1 MSNEEIG
8 LLRGEVS
15 RLTRILERAL
25 ELNVGGS
32 AFGFVP
38 EPEKAQRPD
47 LLRQTAEVMGG
58 KALLL
63 SVEYDVR
70 EMELRQ
76 RHLPKDFCDGAAW
89 DMLCFLLISQLR
101 ERSVSVTAV
110 ISSARV
116 PATTALR
123 YLTLLAEA
131 GLCSRASDP
140 LDSRRTWV
148 ALTDNG
154 FAKLARFYEA
164 KRVMRWSRGLPP

>member
-8 LLRGEVS
+8 MLRGEVS

-32 AFGFVP
+32 AFGFMP
-38 EPEKAQRPD
+38 EPAKERRPD
-47 LLRQTAEVMGG
+47 LLRRTAEVMGG

-70 EMELRQ
+70 EMELRE
-76 RHLPKDFCDGAAW
+76 RHLPRDVCDGAAW
-89 DMLCFLLISQLR
+89 NMLCFLLISRLR

-110 ISSARV
+110 VSSARV
-116 PATTALR
+116 PPTTALR
-123 YLTLLAEA
+123 YLTLLAEG
-131 GLCSRASDP
+131 GLCSRAGDP
-140 LDSRRTWV
+140 VDSRRTWIT
-148 ALTDNG
+148 LTDNG

-164 KRVMRWSRGLPP
+164 KRAMRWSRGLPP